1 MGLAVEAVVA
11 GFLVGVVGMGEVGG
25 EERHFAVVAKDGVGF
40 LELGVDADAF
50 IKNKTFALVVG
61 ATGFLKVF

>member
-1 MGLAVEAVVA
+1 MEAVVA
-11 GFLVGVVGMGEVGG
+11 GFLVGVVGVGEVGG
-25 EERHFAVVAKDGVGF
+25 EEGHFAVVAKDGFGF

-50 IKNKTFALVVG
+50 IEDKAFALIVG